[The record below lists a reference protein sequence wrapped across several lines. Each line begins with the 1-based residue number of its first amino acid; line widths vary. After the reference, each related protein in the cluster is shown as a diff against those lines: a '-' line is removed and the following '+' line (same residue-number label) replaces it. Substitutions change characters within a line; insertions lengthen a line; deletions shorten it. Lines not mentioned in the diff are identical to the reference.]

1 MKKLKY
7 KQYES
12 VSNKIKN
19 IYSKK
24 NEFVSPKASAIK
36 SLIRGIEK
44 KGLKNLN
51 DIKSFIAQS
60 EFNSNQNF
68 AIVTSI
74 LNAKQDGKKIYLN
87 TNLFTKPIKA
97 YYFGNNVK
105 IKCLTNDYL
114 NLMSNCVILAKENQ
128 WISTLL
134 GLGRITLV
142 KVTTENFYL
151 NEDTMRGYIQ
161 DYDRNFSAMVPPG
174 TPADIVENIIEAKP
188 NLIEFGLQGKKFI
201 CYGNSDVCIV
211 TENEMSNEDA
221 ISSFKD
227 MKYLKNNR
235 DGELV
240 LGFRKVYTGKDNNL
254 YYIDK
259 DFIPEQFCP
268 AFWFSD
274 KVVSAKFLF
283 EIEFDYNK
291 LFGYLS
297 FKESEG
303 PIEYP
308 ENLCYW
314 DTINECFQFLSVF
327 LATWEFLKEVNKENL
342 INWCDTYFIYR
353 PIIMLLKTNQLLL
366 QRILQD
372 FIYSFHNNSD
382 YKRFTNLL
390 DKINKYIKVRD
401 ELKKNV
407 YYKNVI
413 SFFSSLPFAQM
424 INKQLTDEVMNIAE
438 KIRTVVVSYIEGKR
452 PAGIVDDIRSVVKSI
467 VLLMPQ
473 KSMSDCTFPIL
484 VADGGI
490 LGNEIKFND
499 PSADPLLEA
508 SIKNARRILNS
519 KNASKQERNN
529 AIKLLNE
536 KDSMINTFLAN
547 YLKIFVKRE
556 KLRKPDI
563 PKLIASVK
571 RLMTDNE
578 DLSQIVTEEAFKY
591 KISKNMSDRY
601 KLTSLDYYIKR
612 YILNKKNNDKIE
624 ISDEEDN
631 EEDDKDEE
639 EDIKSDNIQSN
650 RRRYNLRERK

>member
-7 KQYES
+7 NQYES

-24 NEFVSPKASAIK
+24 NEFVLPKASAIK
-36 SLIRGIEK
+36 SLVKGIEK

-97 YYFGNNVK
+97 YYFGDNVK

-174 TPADIVENIIEAKP
+174 TPADIIENIIEEKP
-188 NLIEFGLQGKKFI
+188 NLIEFGLQGQKFI
-201 CYGNSDVCIV
+201 CYGNPDVCIV
-211 TENEMSNEDA
+211 TEKEMSNEDA
-221 ISSFKD
+221 LSSFND

-283 EIEFDYNK
+283 EIEYIT
-291 LFGYLS
+291 LS
-297 FKESEG
+297 
-303 PIEYP
+303 
-308 ENLCYW
+308 
-314 DTINECFQFLSVF
+314 T
-327 LATWEFLKEVNKENL
+327 
-342 INWCDTYFIYR
+342 
-353 PIIMLLKTNQLLL
+353 
-366 QRILQD
+366 
-372 FIYSFHNNSD
+372 
-382 YKRFTNLL
+382 
-390 DKINKYIKVRD
+390 
-401 ELKKNV
+401 
-407 YYKNVI
+407 
-413 SFFSSLPFAQM
+413 
-424 INKQLTDEVMNIAE
+424 
-438 KIRTVVVSYIEGKR
+438 
-452 PAGIVDDIRSVVKSI
+452 
-467 VLLMPQ
+467 
-473 KSMSDCTFPIL
+473 
-484 VADGGI
+484 
-490 LGNEIKFND
+490 
-499 PSADPLLEA
+499 
-508 SIKNARRILNS
+508 
-519 KNASKQERNN
+519 
-529 AIKLLNE
+529 
-536 KDSMINTFLAN
+536 
-547 YLKIFVKRE
+547 
-556 KLRKPDI
+556 
-563 PKLIASVK
+563 
-571 RLMTDNE
+571 
-578 DLSQIVTEEAFKY
+578 TEE
-591 KISKNMSDRY
+591 
-601 KLTSLDYYIKR
+601 
-612 YILNKKNNDKIE
+612 
-624 ISDEEDN
+624 
-631 EEDDKDEE
+631 
-639 EDIKSDNIQSN
+639 
-650 RRRYNLRERK
+650 